1 MPISC
6 ATRRG
11 ITSRNG
17 SPTVALAERVI
28 AALEGAAEARL
39 FASGMAAVTTLFETV
54 PQGAHVAAPQVMY
67 YGTRHWLRQLEAKG
81 RIALT
86 LFDPDAAGAVGRAVV
101 KGRTDILWIETPINP
116 TIGIIDID
124 EAAQIAHGADAI
136 LAVDSTAASPV
147 LTQPLA
153 LGADIV
159 FHSATKYLNGHS
171 DVLAGALACRA
182 VDDRWQAIAAHRTA
196 VGNVLGSMEAWM
208 LIRGMRTLHLRVRKS
223 CDNALAVAQHLARHP
238 AVERV
243 LYPGLPD
250 HPGHGWPSGRWQ
262 PSAACCRSSSRAI
275 SPGPMPSSA
284 GSRCFSPPPRSAVWK
299 AWPSTGRS
307 SRVRIARC
315 RKTSSGCRS
324 ASRRSGSDRRPRPG
338 AGRLIP
344 RRQASRSPY
353 EAAGATPMLDDS
365 GAPATSEMI
374 KPAARCL
381 FQAVIGG
388 RRQTPS
394 VIHIAVGGSNGRLG
408 AGSGFVV
415 AADGLILTN
424 SHVVHG
430 ADKYP

>member
-1 MPISC
+1 MAGNMSETKLAPETLAAHAYFGADPASGAVVPPLHA
-6 ATRRG
+6 ATTYTRDDAYRLRDPARNY
-11 ITSRNG
+11 SRNG
-17 SPTVALAERVI
+17 SPTVALAEQVI

-39 FASGMAAVTTLFETV
+39 FASGMAAVTSLFETV

-116 TIGIIDID
+116 TLGIIDIE
-124 EAAQIAHGADAI
+124 EAAQIAHAANAI

-171 DVLAGALACRA
+171 DVLAGALASRA
-182 VDDRWQAIAAHRTA
+182 VDGRWQAIAAHRTA

-208 LIRGMRTLHLRVRKS
+208 LTRGMRTLHIRVRKS

-250 HPGHGWPSGRWQ
+250 HPGH
-262 PSAACCRSSSRAI
+262 
-275 SPGPMPSSA
+275 SA
-284 GSRCFSPPPRSAVWK
+284 G
-299 AWPSTGRS
+299 T
-307 SRVRIARC
+307 
-315 RKTSSGCRS
+315 
-324 ASRRSGSDRRPRPG
+324 
-338 AGRLIP
+338 
-344 RRQASRSPY
+344 
-353 EAAGATPMLDDS
+353 
-365 GAPATSEMI
+365 
-374 KPAARCL
+374 
-381 FQAVIGG
+381 
-388 RRQTPS
+388 
-394 VIHIAVGGSNGRLG
+394 
-408 AGSGFVV
+408 
-415 AADGLILTN
+415 AADGSLRRHAVDPRQGRSLPDQCRRPPAQGV
-424 SHVVHG
+424 SPRHLARRCGKPGRAPGDHRG
-430 ADKYP
+430 SG

>member
-1 MPISC
+1 MAGNMSETKLAPETLAAHAYFGADPASGAVVPPLHA
-6 ATRRG
+6 ATTYTRDDAYRLRDPARNY
-11 ITSRNG
+11 SRNG
-17 SPTVALAERVI
+17 SPTVALAEQVI

-39 FASGMAAVTTLFETV
+39 FASGMAAVASLFETV

-86 LFDPDAAGAVGRAVV
+86 LFDPDAPGAVGRAVV

-116 TIGIIDID
+116 TLGIIDIE
-124 EAAQIAHGADAI
+124 EAAQIAHGANAI

-171 DVLAGALACRA
+171 DVLAGALASRA

-208 LIRGMRTLHLRVRKS
+208 LTRGMRTLHIRVRKS

-250 HPGHGWPSGRWQ
+250 HPGHRLAQ
-262 PSAACCRSSSRAI
+262 RQMAAFGGMLSILVKGDLSRTN
-275 SPGPMPSSA
+275 
-284 GSRCFSPPPRSAVWK
+284 AVV
-299 AWPSTGRS
+299 RRL
-307 SRVRIARC
+307 RVF
-315 RKTSSGCRS
+315 
-324 ASRRSGSDRRPRPG
+324 
-338 AGRLIP
+338 L
-344 RRQASRSPY
+344 
-353 EAAGATPMLDDS
+353 
-365 GAPATSEMI
+365 PATSLGGVESLAEHRAI
-374 KPAARCL
+374 IEGPDSPVPENLIRLSIGIEAVEDL
-381 FQAVIGG
+381 INDLDQA
-388 RRQTPS
+388 
-394 VIHIAVGGSNGRLG
+394 L
-408 AGSGFVV
+408 AG
-415 AADGLILTN
+415 
-424 SHVVHG
+424 
-430 ADKYP
+430 

>member
-1 MPISC
+1 MAGNMSETKLAPETLAAHAYFGADPASGAVVPPLHA
-6 ATRRG
+6 ATTYTRDDAYRLRDPARNY
-11 ITSRNG
+11 SRNG

-39 FASGMAAVTTLFETV
+39 FASGMAAVASLFETV

-86 LFDPDAAGAVGRAVV
+86 LFDPDAPGAVGRAVV

-116 TIGIIDID
+116 TLGIIDIE
-124 EAAQIAHGADAI
+124 EAAQIAHGANAI

-171 DVLAGALACRA
+171 DVLAGALASRA

-208 LIRGMRTLHLRVRKS
+208 LTRGMRTLHIRVRKS

-250 HPGHGWPSGRWQ
+250 HPGHRLAQ
-262 PSAACCRSSSRAI
+262 RQMAAFGGMLSILVKGDLSRTN
-275 SPGPMPSSA
+275 
-284 GSRCFSPPPRSAVWK
+284 AVV
-299 AWPSTGRS
+299 RRL
-307 SRVRIARC
+307 RVF
-315 RKTSSGCRS
+315 
-324 ASRRSGSDRRPRPG
+324 
-338 AGRLIP
+338 L
-344 RRQASRSPY
+344 
-353 EAAGATPMLDDS
+353 
-365 GAPATSEMI
+365 PATSLGGVESLAEHRAI
-374 KPAARCL
+374 IEGPDSPVPENLIRLSIGIEAVEDL
-381 FQAVIGG
+381 INDLDQA
-388 RRQTPS
+388 
-394 VIHIAVGGSNGRLG
+394 L
-408 AGSGFVV
+408 AG
-415 AADGLILTN
+415 
-424 SHVVHG
+424 
-430 ADKYP
+430 

>member
-1 MPISC
+1 MAGNMSETKLAPETLAAHAYFGADPASGAVVPPLHA
-6 ATRRG
+6 ATTYTRDDAYRLRDPARNY
-11 ITSRNG
+11 SRNG
-17 SPTVALAERVI
+17 SPTVALAARVI

-39 FASGMAAVTTLFETV
+39 FASGMAAVASLFETV

-86 LFDPDAAGAVGRAVV
+86 LFDPDAPGAVGRAVV

-116 TIGIIDID
+116 TLGIIDIE
-124 EAAQIAHGADAI
+124 EAAQIAHGANAI

-171 DVLAGALACRA
+171 DVLAGALASRA

-208 LIRGMRTLHLRVRKS
+208 LTRGMRTLHIRVRKS

-250 HPGHGWPSGRWQ
+250 HPGHRLAQ
-262 PSAACCRSSSRAI
+262 RQMAAFGGMLSILVKGDLSRTN
-275 SPGPMPSSA
+275 
-284 GSRCFSPPPRSAVWK
+284 AVV
-299 AWPSTGRS
+299 RRL
-307 SRVRIARC
+307 RVF
-315 RKTSSGCRS
+315 
-324 ASRRSGSDRRPRPG
+324 
-338 AGRLIP
+338 L
-344 RRQASRSPY
+344 
-353 EAAGATPMLDDS
+353 
-365 GAPATSEMI
+365 PATSLGGVESLAEHRAI
-374 KPAARCL
+374 IEGPDSPVPENLIRLSIGIEAVEDL
-381 FQAVIGG
+381 INDLDQA
-388 RRQTPS
+388 
-394 VIHIAVGGSNGRLG
+394 L
-408 AGSGFVV
+408 AG
-415 AADGLILTN
+415 
-424 SHVVHG
+424 
-430 ADKYP
+430 